1 VSDWLDK
8 IIEEA
13 IRKGQFDDLPGKGKP
28 LNLDPNP
35 HEDPERRLAHKV
47 LHDAGYKLP
56 WIDERNEIEAAIKN
70 MQTILARDYD
80 DYRAMQSAP
89 HARSAWDAAV
99 ANFYA
104 RVVEINKRTVKSQI
118 PISKTPKGQRA
129 ISDKVHCSL
138 FILHCSLFIVHCFI
152 IHCFIVH

>member
-1 VSDWLDK
+1 MTDWLDK

-13 IRKGQFDDLPGKGKP
+13 MRKGQFDDLPGKGKP

-35 HEDPERRLAHKV
+35 HEDPEKRLAHKV

-70 MQTILARDYD
+70 VQTILARDYD

-89 HARSAWDAAV
+89 QARSAWDAAT
-99 ANFYA
+99 ANFRA
-104 RVVEINKRTVKSQI
+104 RVVEINKRIDVYNLNVPSQVF
-118 PISKTPKGQRA
+118 QRA
-129 ISDKVHCSL
+129 RLDADSTLRVQSL
-138 FILHCSLFIVHCFI
+138 IPSL
-152 IHCFIVH
+152 

>member
-1 VSDWLDK
+1 MTDWLDK
-8 IIEEA
+8 IIEDA

-35 HEDPERRLAHKV
+35 HEDPEKRLAHKV

-70 MQTILARDYD
+70 VQTILARDYD

-89 HARSAWDAAV
+89 QARSAWDAATI
-99 ANFYA
+99 NFRA
-104 RVVEINKRTVKSQI
+104 RVVEINKRIDVYNLNVPSQVF
-118 PISKTPKGQRA
+118 QRA
-129 ISDKVHCSL
+129 RVDADSTLRIQSL
-138 FILHCSLFIVHCFI
+138 IPNL
-152 IHCFIVH
+152 

>member
-1 VSDWLDK
+1 MTDWLDK

-13 IRKGQFDDLPGKGKP
+13 MRKGQFDDLPGKGKP

-35 HEDPERRLAHKV
+35 HEDPEKRLAHKV

-70 MQTILARDYD
+70 VQTILARDYD

-89 HARSAWDAAV
+89 QARSAWDAAT
-99 ANFYA
+99 ANFRA
-104 RVVEINKRTVKSQI
+104 RVVEINKRIDVYNLNVPSQVF
-118 PISKTPKGQRA
+118 QRA
-129 ISDKVHCSL
+129 RVDADSTLRIQSL
-138 FILHCSLFIVHCFI
+138 IPNL
-152 IHCFIVH
+152 